1 MAKAQTTAE
10 SNEHTFETAMQR
22 LDQIVQA
29 MDADDLPLEDLI
41 VHYEEGI
48 QLMQVCEAKLK
59 TAEKKIEII
68 TRKAQ
73 GAPQLAEFEPGETP
87 AESAPAKPREN
98 VSLF

>member
-1 MAKAQTTAE
+1 MAKAQTTVE

-29 MDADDLPLEDLI
+29 MDADDLPLDDLI

-48 QLMQVCEAKLK
+48 KLMQICETKLK
-59 TAEKKIEII
+59 AAEKKIEII

-73 GAPQLAEFEPGETP
+73 GAPQLTEFEP
-87 AESAPAKPREN
+87 AAKPREN